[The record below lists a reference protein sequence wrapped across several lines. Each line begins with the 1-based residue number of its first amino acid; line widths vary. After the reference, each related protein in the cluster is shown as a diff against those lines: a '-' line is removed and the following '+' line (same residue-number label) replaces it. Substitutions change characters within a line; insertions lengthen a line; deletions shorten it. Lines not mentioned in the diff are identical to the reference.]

1 MKKRADFACKVFC
14 VGGMGVG
21 KTSIILRYTQGFI
34 NDGEYL
40 ATIGTNLEIKTIQT
54 YDRSVKVRFMDTAG
68 QERYASLAKNSFQST
83 EGIFVV
89 YDATNRESFER
100 VDNWLANVD

>member
-1 MKKRADFACKVFC
+1 
-14 VGGMGVG
+14 MGVG

-34 NDGEYL
+34 NEGDYL

-68 QERYASLAKNSFQST
+68 QERYA
-83 EGIFVV
+83 
-89 YDATNRESFER
+89 
-100 VDNWLANVD
+100 